1 MAPAKRIVVV
11 KRMIERDARG
21 HLSLT
26 TKGREKLAALIGLGL
41 LDLRPPEMSAAVEPG
56 RKVRE

>member
-1 MAPAKRIVVV
+1 MAKRV
-11 KRMIERDARG
+11 IERDDSG